1 MLFISGLD
9 FHTPVDIQSEKKK
22 QPFSKPIP
30 KSFQASWNTDGPPE
44 PDRGTKRQFEGAGAG
59 AGRGSQLPGHTQEGS
74 RKENKP
80 PGSGVTSYFILSVTV
95 KSPC

>member
-1 MLFISGLD
+1 MVSISGLD

-59 AGRGSQLPGHTQEGS
+59 RGSQLPGHTQEGS

-80 PGSGVTSYFILSVTV
+80 PGTGNFIQGVT
-95 KSPC
+95 KNSPL